1 MSVLASRTHH
11 ASIRSKDCC
20 ASSPKD
26 SERSNSA
33 SRRWKRSAAAS
44 ASRPAGLLNGV
55 SATTLSGTIGE
66 QTALVLNALSGGA
79 PARPVIIVSLQTA
92 MRQLATVRD
101 LEAIGVTVIINAA
114 ATTRI
119 IGIDASGLLFVD
131 AGLDLAISEQ
141 ADVQMDSAPSEP
153 DTASTVRVSLFQRDL
168 VSIRAERTLNW
179 KARADA
185 VAWGTVV

>member
-1 MSVLASRTHH
+1 
-11 ASIRSKDCC
+11 
-20 ASSPKD
+20 
-26 SERSNSA
+26 
-33 SRRWKRSAAAS
+33 
-44 ASRPAGLLNGV
+44 LNGV

-79 PARPVIIVSLQTA
+79 PARPAIIVSLQTA